1 MKPLDPRLVRRSR
14 SARWFLLA
22 GGALAVAQAAA
33 IIAFAWALAALVA
46 GLIDGMR
53 MPQAWPLLVMLVV
66 AASARALAAWLW
78 DLVGSAGAMRVKAEL
93 RSELLAALERRPG
106 GVPGFP
112 TARIATLLGPGL
124 DALDEYFGR
133 YLPQLVLTAV
143 ATPMCVVA
151 AWIAD
156 PLSGLV
162 LVIVLPLIPI
172 FMALIGMAT
181 AAVQRRQWDSL
192 AALSRGF
199 LEVVGGLS
207 TLAVFGRAERQTA
220 RIRAVTDDY
229 RAGTMKVL
237 RITFLSGFTL
247 EFAASLSVALVAVSI
262 GLRLVAGDLTLA
274 PGLFVLVLA
283 PEVFLPLRNVGAAF
297 HASAAGVTASADAFD
312 LLDIAEAGGV
322 TTDGLAGRGARR
334 GDSGRSGARP
344 APIATTAP
352 AAPTTPFVDS
362 GLVISDLD
370 VRRGTRTVLDGF
382 HLDARPGEVVAVT
395 GESGSGKSSLLA
407 ALLGFAESD
416 GTVTL
421 DGRALVPGDRS
432 SIAWSGQAPSLLAG
446 TIASNVRLGDEDA
459 DPTVLA
465 RALDLAGVELDPA
478 TPLGPAGG
486 GLSGGQAQRV
496 ATARAIHRLLARDA
510 RLLLLDEPGSA
521 QDAHREA
528 VLGER
533 LRELAADGRVVLL
546 TTHRSGLAAAAHRSI
561 GLEVAHA

>member
-1 MKPLDPRLVRRSR
+1 MKPFDPRLVRRSR
-14 SARWFLLA
+14 SARWFLIA

-53 MPQAWPLLVMLVV
+53 MPQAWPLLVLLVV

-262 GLRLVAGDLTLA
+262 GLRRVAGDLTLA
-274 PGLFVLVLA
+274 PGLCVLVLA

-312 LLDIAEAGGV
+312 LLDAAEAGGV
-322 TTDGLAGRGARR
+322 TTDVAAARSDRGDDAGRPGAL
-334 GDSGRSGARP
+334 P
-344 APIATTAP
+344 ASIAPTAP
-352 AAPTTPFVDS
+352 VASPLADA
-362 GLVISDLD
+362 GLVISGLD

-382 HLDARPGEVVAVT
+382 HLDARPGEVVAVM
-395 GESGSGKSSLLA
+395 GKSGSGKSSLLA

-459 DPTVLA
+459 DPTVLD

-478 TPLGPAGG
+478 TPLGPGGG

-528 VLGER
+528 VLGAR

-546 TTHRSGLAAAAHRSI
+546 TTHRSGLAVAAHRSI
-561 GLEVAHA
+561 GLEAAHA